1 MDSSQHDIDIR
12 LGELAVAMEI
22 RVHGDVSTE
31 VVRGVNNRDPL
42 ERRTLGERFLETSP
56 LDGMLLVDAN
66 ANAELVHVV
75 ANNGLCGRSRH
86 STVPRHIEEALQK
99 QLLRALDE
107 GDWIPLTGNV
117 PGPPTGRDQWVW
129 TATESRGGMIFAVYQ
144 RSNRT
149 AGPVAIFAVG
159 KGKKG
164 FLSWE
169 AVWRTGPPPATHWP
183 EPPMWETD
191 GPLNVPN
198 GRWLVS
204 RLLPFLLS
212 TREDAYWL
220 IGFSRCVAWAW
231 FLLERPHLQVSL
243 GPDTASP
250 TIERWHRAIVRSME
264 TSGMP
269 VKVDG
274 DEWGL
279 AASDGQSHM
288 EETCLGVTLWALGAS
303 GSGKNSAVFLT
314 LRPRP
319 NEAVRIDRVALHA
332 GLPIHPDLDDY
343 LQTVLAAAVARYWKD
358 AGVVCSD

>member
-144 RSNRT
+144 RSNR
-149 AGPVAIFAVG
+149 AGG
-159 KGKKG
+159 NLCGRKGKEG
-164 FLSWE
+164 
-169 AVWRTGPPPATHWP
+169 
-183 EPPMWETD
+183 
-191 GPLNVPN
+191 
-198 GRWLVS
+198 
-204 RLLPFLLS
+204 LPFV
-212 TREDAYWL
+212 
-220 IGFSRCVAWAW
+220 GG
-231 FLLERPHLQVSL
+231 SL
-243 GPDTASP
+243 ADRT
-250 TIERWHRAIVRSME
+250 
-264 TSGMP
+264 TSGHP
-269 VKVDG
+269 LAGTPDVG
-274 DEWGL
+274 DRWSFER
-279 AASDGQSHM
+279 S
-288 EETCLGVTLWALGAS
+288 
-303 GSGKNSAVFLT
+303 
-314 LRPRP
+314 
-319 NEAVRIDRVALHA
+319 
-332 GLPIHPDLDDY
+332 
-343 LQTVLAAAVARYWKD
+343 
-358 AGVVCSD
+358 